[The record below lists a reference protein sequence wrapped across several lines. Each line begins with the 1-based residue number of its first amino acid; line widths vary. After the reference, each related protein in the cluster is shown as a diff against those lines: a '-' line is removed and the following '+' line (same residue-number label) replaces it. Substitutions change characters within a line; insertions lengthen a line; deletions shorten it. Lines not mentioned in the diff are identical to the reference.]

1 MTLDEEYYIPHK
13 VKGIFKR
20 SPHEMLYYF
29 KESTSNKWTSGDEDN
44 IHKLVEQIEFL
55 SYNLQ
60 HYDDIIINWKN
71 YYLLESFA
79 LLY

>member
-29 KESTSNKWTSGDEDN
+29 KQSTSNKWTSGDEDN
-44 IHKLVEQIEFL
+44 IHKLQRQIQQL
-55 SYNLQ
+55 HHSVKHHT
-60 HYDDIIINWKN
+60 HYSCIHRPQM
-71 YYLLESFA
+71 
-79 LLY
+79 